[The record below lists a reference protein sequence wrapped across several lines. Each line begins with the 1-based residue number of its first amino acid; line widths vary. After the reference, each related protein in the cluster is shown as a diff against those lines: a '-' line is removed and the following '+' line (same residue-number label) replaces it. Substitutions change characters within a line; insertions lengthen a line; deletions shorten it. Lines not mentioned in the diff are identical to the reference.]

1 MGNLKK
7 LFGSNLKKLRKARN
21 MTQEQLAE
29 ALDVSLPNISYIETG
44 KTYPSVETQEKLC
57 KVLDVKYPDLYMFDE
72 MPDEEYMKKTLIN
85 VINNRPDI
93 IKKLYNFYRF
103 SG

>member
-29 ALDVSLPNISYIETG
+29 ALNVSLPNISYIETG

-57 KVLDVKYPDLYMFDE
+57 KVLKVNYPDLYMFEE
-72 MPDEEYMKKTLIN
+72 MPDEKYMKAVLIKALDEN
-85 VINNRPDI
+85 PALIQ
-93 IKKLYNFYRF
+93 KLYNFYRF
-103 SG
+103 AG